1 MRKIIIALVIL
12 ALVYGLY
19 AIVSNQVSAPQLGD
33 NCLEDPGMLAFLCPI
48 KHQLSTV
55 NKIGNANFMR
65 IQVWLGFA
73 LCVFWIIGIKVIRSM
88 GRILNKKIDSLLDSS
103 SDYVIQISNLPNG
116 NYNQTE
122 LLKMIF

>member
-1 MRKIIIALVIL
+1 
-12 ALVYGLY
+12 
-19 AIVSNQVSAPQLGD
+19 
-33 NCLEDPGMLAFLCPI
+33 MLSFLCPI

-55 NKIGNANFMR
+55 NKIGNSNFMR

-116 NYNQTE
+116 NYN
-122 LLKMIF
+122 